1 MSYQVLA
8 RKWRPKSFD
17 QLVGQEHVSQALI
30 NGLDQDRVHHAFLF
44 TGTRGVGKTTIA
56 RILAKCLNC
65 ETGVTSRPCG
75 ECSSCVDIDEGRFID
90 MMEIDAAS
98 RTGVDDMRELLESVH
113 YTPTRGRYKVY
124 VIDEVHML
132 SSHSFNALLKT
143 LEEPPP
149 HVKFVLATT
158 DPQKIPV
165 TILSRCL
172 RFNLRRLLPDQIG
185 DYLKLIVES
194 EGVETEAQ
202 ALVSISRAADGSMRD
217 GLSLLDQAIAY
228 GAGKLTMS
236 DVENMLGLVDHAHVA
251 SMISAL
257 ASGDAEALLAI
268 VEELV
273 AQSRDL
279 ETVLLSLAEVL
290 HRVTLVQCAPGY
302 RDPERSDWDAIVDL
316 GQLISAEDAQLFYQI
331 AIKGRDEL
339 GLAPDPRT
347 GLEMTLL
354 RMLAFRPASAESGS
368 SATGPL
374 KVAKPVVSKAG
385 RPAQAKPAAA
395 RPVTRSAARQDT
407 AGQDTDLQQGPEL
420 FSSPCSMPPI
430 DRPQAV
436 STSSPADADWMS
448 MQGDLEISGQVRELA
463 RNVHLQSRSDD
474 RWDFVITSSLK
485 HLGSPNCI
493 NRLGQAISQKVGH
506 TVAIKLVD
514 SEGTELITA
523 AALDQQKSLQNMSEA
538 EKSINDDPTV
548 KALKEQLGARIVE
561 DSIQPLQ

>member
-1 MSYQVLA
+1 
-8 RKWRPKSFD
+8 
-17 QLVGQEHVSQALI
+17 
-30 NGLDQDRVHHAFLF
+30 
-44 TGTRGVGKTTIA
+44 
-56 RILAKCLNC
+56 
-65 ETGVTSRPCG
+65 
-75 ECSSCVDIDEGRFID
+75 
-90 MMEIDAAS
+90 
-98 RTGVDDMRELLESVH
+98 
-113 YTPTRGRYKVY
+113 
-124 VIDEVHML
+124 
-132 SSHSFNALLKT
+132 
-143 LEEPPP
+143 
-149 HVKFVLATT
+149 
-158 DPQKIPV
+158 
-165 TILSRCL
+165 
-172 RFNLRRLLPDQIG
+172 
-185 DYLKLIVES
+185 
-194 EGVETEAQ
+194 
-202 ALVSISRAADGSMRD
+202 
-217 GLSLLDQAIAY
+217 
-228 GAGKLTMS
+228 
-236 DVENMLGLVDHAHVA
+236 MLGLVDHAHVT

-302 RDPERSDWDAIVDL
+302 RDPERSDWDAIAEL

-368 SATGPL
+368 SDSGPL
-374 KVAKPVVSKAG
+374 KVAKPVASKAR

-407 AGQDTDLQQGPEL
+407 DGQDTGVQQGPEL
-420 FSSPCSMPPI
+420 FSSPCSMPPM

-436 STSSPADADWMS
+436 STSSPADADWMA

-514 SEGTELITA
+514 SDGAELITA